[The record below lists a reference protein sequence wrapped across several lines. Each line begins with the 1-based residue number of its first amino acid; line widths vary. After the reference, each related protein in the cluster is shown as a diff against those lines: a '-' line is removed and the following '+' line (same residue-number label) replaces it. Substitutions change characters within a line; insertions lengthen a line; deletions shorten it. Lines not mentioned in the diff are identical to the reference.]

1 LHAVLARTH
10 SICSVHLLRAHGRPS
25 GKKTFE
31 KRQSDSKVLRCTKST
46 GEGGGHRVNV
56 SALVRTS
63 SQANCMLHPDFNKW
77 ARRERVSSVSFM
89 VPGRWSGETREQ
101 VSASKDFRAT
111 IASLSIFRLSASVFL
126 MSASFINIIQPASCV
141 QAGRKAGHPRRCSR
155 AVVSVTG
162 TTFGNDVGRQ
172 FEPV

>member
-111 IASLSIFRLSASVFL
+111 IASLSIFRLSASVFQ
-126 MSASFINIIQPASCV
+126 MSTSFINIIQPVSCV
-141 QAGRKAGHPRRCSR
+141 QAWEESGTAPLLQPRRSLGHGDNIR
-155 AVVSVTG
+155 K
-162 TTFGNDVGRQ
+162 
-172 FEPV
+172 